1 MPEKPEN
8 TFATSN
14 QVLMFKIAVFLT
26 LFTGYAVYSTV
37 IYSKGT
43 ETNIQLTGQ
52 QAEKVANGKY
62 LYEQYNCVACHQ
74 LYGLGG
80 YLGPELTTA
89 YSDPQRGETYMKA
102 FLMAGGPRM
111 PNFHFKADE
120 IDDIISYLKYVDSTA
135 VTYKSMP

>member
-1 MPEKPEN
+1 MI
-8 TFATSN
+8 
-14 QVLMFKIAVFLT
+14 KIAVFLT
-26 LFTGYAVYSTV
+26 LFTIYAVYSTV

-43 ETNIQLTGQ
+43 ESNIQLTGQ

-89 YSDPQRGETYMKA
+89 YSDPHRGETYMKA

-135 VTYKSMP
+135 VTYKSLP